1 MREYTHNRGVPPAA
15 WQGPSLKITQKPTRE
30 IYRKDV
36 ALTKAACSHLSTVI
50 FDRVCDMETDRSDDY
65 GINAT

>member
-15 WQGPSLKITQKPTRE
+15 WQGPSLKITRKPTRE

-36 ALTKAACSHLSTVI
+36 ALTILAH
-50 FDRVCDMETDRSDDY
+50 RVCVSGQALRVQEGAPSTAS
-65 GINAT
+65 ALSVAS